1 MKKITY
7 AHAGVDLGKYDGL
20 MRVVKKELAASS
32 KSSGGGLFAGM
43 LELKGKGGPAGT
55 IVASVDGVGT
65 KVKVAKEF
73 GRHGGIG
80 RDIVAHCVNDILCLG
95 GRPIAFM
102 DYLAFDKIDPRI
114 FKQILR
120 GIAGE
125 CRKHG
130 IQLIGGETAEM
141 PGVYRKGEYD
151 LVGFIIGL
159 VPKRKPLD
167 GSRIRKGNL
176 IVGLPSS
183 GLHTNGFSLARR
195 VLLAKRKM
203 KLDECPDGWRQSLGK
218 VLLKPHANYFT
229 EVYPLVEEDL
239 LTGIAH
245 ITGGGIAGNL
255 ARVLPGGC
263 GAMLKKAMWHV
274 PDVFELIM
282 RSGPVGEDEMFRVF
296 NMGLGMLLI
305 VPNSHLPAVM
315 KKTRSSRIVG
325 EIVEGGG
332 EVTIE

>member
-7 AHAGVDLGKYDGL
+7 AHAGVDLGKYDKL

-32 KSSGGGLFAGM
+32 ESSGGGLFAGM
-43 LELKGKGGPAGT
+43 LKLKGRAGAGGM

-65 KVKVAKEF
+65 KVKVAKEC
-73 GRHGGIG
+73 GRHSGIG
-80 RDIVAHCVNDILCLG
+80 KDIVSHCVNDILCLG
-95 GRPIAFM
+95 GRPVAFM
-102 DYLAFDKIDPRI
+102 DYLAFDKIDPKI
-114 FKQILR
+114 FKQIVR

-125 CRKHG
+125 CRKNG

-151 LVGFIIGL
+151 LAGFIIGL
-159 VPKRKPLD
+159 VPKRKALD

-176 IVGLPSS
+176 IVGLPSN

-195 VLLAKRKM
+195 VLLTKRRM
-203 KLDECPDGWRQSLGK
+203 KLDKAPDGWKQSLGQ
-218 VLLKPHANYFT
+218 VLLTPHKNYFA
-229 EVYPLVEEDL
+229 EVYPLVEGDL

-255 ARVLPGGC
+255 ARVLPRGC
-263 GAMLKKAMWHV
+263 GAVLKKAVWRV
-274 PDVFELIM
+274 PDVFDLIM
-282 RSGPVGEDEMFRVF
+282 QSGPVGEEEMFRVF

-305 VPNSHLPAVM
+305 VPDSHLPEVM
-315 KKTRSSRIVG
+315 KKTRSSRVVG